1 MHAERQARQVI
12 VRARN
17 EDELHRIKEA
27 ALKIASDETAVL
39 QNQLYPLKVD
49 NVSQLT
55 VLNRDSSLQTSITE
69 RLKKENNTSIIKV
82 I

>member
-1 MHAERQARQVI
+1 MHAERQAGQVI

-27 ALKIASDETAVL
+27 ALKIAPGEITVL
-39 QNQLYPLKVD
+39 QNQLYSLKID
-49 NVSQLT
+49 NISQLA

-69 RLKKENNTSIIKV
+69 RLRKENNTSITKV